1 VTTAP
6 ISCPAPQ
13 ETNAEVL
20 GRLLSELQRYAG
32 WLAKD
37 HASVAVRADVRALG
51 EAMDTGSETAPWLL
65 VLDKD
70 IERLPSG
77 GIRKMLRRALVEIR
91 PRLEPI
97 GIDASEG
104 VRP

>member
-6 ISCPAPQ
+6 ISCPCPQ

-51 EAMDTGSETAPWLL
+51 EAMDAGSETAPWLL

-70 IERLPSG
+70 IDRLPSG

-91 PRLEPI
+91 PRLEPN

-104 VRP
+104 DRQ

>member
-1 VTTAP
+1 MTTAP
-6 ISCPAPQ
+6 ISCPCPQ

-51 EAMDTGSETAPWLL
+51 DAMDAGSETAPWLL

-70 IERLPSG
+70 IGRLPSG

-97 GIDASEG
+97 GIDASERN
-104 VRP
+104 RP

>member
-6 ISCPAPQ
+6 ISYPCPK

-20 GRLLSELQRYAG
+20 GRLLAELQRYAG

-51 EAMDTGSETAPWLL
+51 EAMDAGSETASWLQ

-70 IERLPSG
+70 LDRLPSG
-77 GIRKMLRRALVEIR
+77 GIRKMLRRALGEIR
-91 PRLEPI
+91 PMLEPS
-97 GIDASEG
+97 GIDLLKG
-104 VRP
+104 DRP

>member
-1 VTTAP
+1 
-6 ISCPAPQ
+6 
-13 ETNAEVL
+13 VL
-20 GRLLSELQRYAG
+20 GRLLSELQKYAG

-51 EAMDTGSETAPWLL
+51 EAMDTGSETASWLQ

-77 GIRKMLRRALVEIR
+77 GIRKMLRRALGEIR
-91 PRLEPI
+91 PMLEPSGMDRLE
-97 GIDASEG
+97 GD
-104 VRP
+104 RP

>member
-1 VTTAP
+1 MITAP
-6 ISCPAPQ
+6 ISCSSPQ

-20 GRLLSELQRYAG
+20 GRLLSELQKYAG

-51 EAMDTGSETAPWLL
+51 EAMDTGGETASWLQAL
-65 VLDKD
+65 NKD

-91 PRLEPI
+91 PMLEPAGMDRLE
-97 GIDASEG
+97 GD
-104 VRP
+104 RP

>member
-1 VTTAP
+1 VITAP
-6 ISCPAPQ
+6 ISYSCPQ
-13 ETNAEVL
+13 ETNAEVV
-20 GRLLSELQRYAG
+20 GRLLSELQKYAG

-51 EAMDTGSETAPWLL
+51 EAMDTGSETASWLQ

-77 GIRKMLRRALVEIR
+77 GIRKMLRRALGEIR
-91 PRLEPI
+91 PMLEPNGMDRLE
-97 GIDASEG
+97 GD
-104 VRP
+104 RP

>member
-1 VTTAP
+1 LA
-6 ISCPAPQ
+6 
-13 ETNAEVL
+13 
-20 GRLLSELQRYAG
+20 ELQRYAG

-51 EAMDTGSETAPWLL
+51 EAMDTGNETAPWLQ

-77 GIRKMLRRALVEIR
+77 GIRKMLRRALGEIR
-91 PRLEPI
+91 PMLEPNDI
-97 GIDASEG
+97 G
-104 VRP
+104 RPKGDRL